1 MKIFD
6 SYLFII
12 ILGLISIGLP
22 LAAQNQEN
30 WVPIALTLY
39 NGSMGDLDDR
49 QTEIAGRKVT
59 LILDRYGYVAS
70 TDKHSFGVFPKFIV
84 EESVP
89 MEGLQNMVA
98 VKGEFSLVAKQVDNG
113 LVVGSC
119 AVTITGSGANATQ
132 ALNNAIQNLST
143 NSNVYANFFKTVQQ
157 KINAYYDKNCAS
169 IMAEAQTALNSK
181 QALKAVMSLGS
192 IPREAGCFTQIQP
205 MLTKAFLSHQNEQ
218 CGKLMQAAKGAV
230 AGMNYEYALKILA
243 MIDPQSACA
252 KESNALIQS
261 TATKV
266 SVQDRRN
273 WDFLLQAYQS
283 EVELEKLRINAVK
296 EVYKAYAE
304 REENWYYTLIVR

>member
-1 MKIFD
+1 MKIFY
-6 SYLFII
+6 SYLCC
-12 ILGLISIGLP
+12 ILGFALICLP
-22 LAAQNQEN
+22 LAVQSQDN

-70 TDKHSFGVFPKFIV
+70 MDKHRFGVFPKFIV

-89 MEGLQNMVA
+89 LEGLQNMVA

-119 AVTITGSGANATQ
+119 AVTFTGSGANAIQ

-157 KINAYYDKNCAS
+157 KINAYYEKNCSS
-169 IMAEAQTALNSK
+169 IMAEAQTALSSK
-181 QALKAVMSLGS
+181 QALKAVMGLGS
-192 IPREAGCFTQIQP
+192 IPREASCFTQAQP

-218 CGKLMQAAKGAV
+218 CGKLMQAAKTAV

-243 MIDPQSACA
+243 MIDPQSTCA

-266 SVQDRRN
+266 SAQDRRN
-273 WDFLLQAYQS
+273 WDFLMQAYQS